1 MKNIRK
7 IAVFF
12 LEVASLKGRWL
23 VLEKGLIP
31 LMCGFVSFHSSP
43 VVKFA
48 TVEADR
54 FTIVARV
61 QKNACNMY
69 GIYGAA
75 SFVK

>member
-1 MKNIRK
+1 MKNNKNIV
-7 IAVFF
+7 VFF
-12 LEVASLKGRWL
+12 LAKSSLKRRWL

-43 VVKFA
+43 VVRFA
-48 TVEADR
+48 SVEADR
-54 FTIVARV
+54 WTIVARI

-69 GIYGAA
+69 GIYGTV